1 MTIGTDNRD
10 CENRSGGQNPI
21 DRDRRSVL
29 RKMAVGAVAVAG
41 CSMIPQTWT
50 TPLAEFAVLPA
61 HAATSGHIADP
72 PFTKTEVIE
81 KSGVIS
87 IDKILRPKFV
97 SPKLGW
103 DYGSSMKIV
112 FDTGGEIHVP
122 DTSRDVIT
130 KEKRIYRTG
139 GRRPDIPTMEVYAE
153 PGSKATKIIIHFKG

>member
-1 MTIGTDNRD
+1 MAICTDNRD
-10 CENRSGGQNPI
+10 CETKNGADLPI

-41 CSMIPQTWT
+41 CSMVPEKWT

-61 HAATSGHIADP
+61 HAATSGYAADP

-81 KSGVIS
+81 KSGEIS
-87 IDKILRPKFV
+87 IDKVLRPKFV
-97 SPKLGW
+97 SPKLGK

-122 DTSRDVIT
+122 NTSQDVIT
-130 KEKRIYRTG
+130 AEDRVYRAG
-139 GRRPDIPTMEVYAE
+139 ARYPDIPTMEVYAE
-153 PGSKATKIIIHFKG
+153 PKSKATKIIIHFIG